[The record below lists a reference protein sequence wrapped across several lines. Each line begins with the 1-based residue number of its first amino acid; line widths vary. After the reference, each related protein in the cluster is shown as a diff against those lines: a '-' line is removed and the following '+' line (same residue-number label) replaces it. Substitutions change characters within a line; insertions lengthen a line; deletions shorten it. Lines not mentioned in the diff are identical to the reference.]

1 MLKKTSILFLT
12 LILTLCLA
20 GCGSSYEYTSGS
32 LEWYSTYTPGKMISD
47 TYYYSDDWF
56 SDDPSSEN
64 QELALASMQ
73 FTAASV
79 TNDETGASAAF
90 LKSIGF
96 DEVGFSDFTSSDSD
110 SCNYTW
116 GRKTI
121 SDGKGDFTLV
131 AVAVQSYALDSK
143 TKNHGWKQN
152 FIVNDPEGEPSGEH
166 FGFASAADS
175 IAADIAALGSS
186 DKVKIWITGQS
197 RGGAI
202 ANITAERLPQLLGD
216 KNDGVYAYTFES
228 PATVDADTAAEADC
242 KYIHNYI
249 CSDDFVTMIPAWGMT
264 RYGVM
269 HDLKT
274 KDTDAGLAE
283 ALTALGSDAAD
294 LKPRIIASEQA
305 EHLAENLEAAIP
317 SRADYS
323 MQRTD
328 KWTDADGK
336 DHEVTYSCQDA
347 MTMLMDI
354 VFDTESSDEE
364 ESPLGKLLGKRE
376 KIMGAADHL
385 AEGIRLE
392 RSGSDPCAE
401 YWEGA
406 DSMYK
411 VMEEAYGDAGVPCS
425 REDLYTILRT
435 AAPVLID
442 VPEDPSEEASVD
454 LLVNLAGYSE
464 EMTYSHQFDTL
475 IARLKILAPAP

>member
-1 MLKKTSILFLT
+1 MA
-12 LILTLCLA
+12 LTLCLA
-20 GCGSSYEYTSGS
+20 GCGSSYEYTTGNVD
-32 LEWYSTYTPGKMISD
+32 WYSTYTSGKTIND

-73 FTAASV
+73 LTAASV
-79 TNDETGASAAF
+79 TDDENGAGAEF
-90 LKSIGF
+90 LKSMGF
-96 DEVGFSDFTSSDSD
+96 EEVGFSDFTSSDPA

-121 SDGKGDFTLV
+121 SDGKGECTLV
-131 AVAVQSYALDSK
+131 AVAIQSYALDSK

-152 FIVNDPEGEPSGEH
+152 FTVNDPDGEPSGEH

-175 IAADIAALGSS
+175 IAADIAALGTS

-202 ANITAERLPQLLGD
+202 ANIAAQRLPGLLGD
-216 KNDGVYAYTFES
+216 KNGGVFAYTFES
-228 PATVDADTAAEADC
+228 PAAVDANTAAKADC

-249 CSDDFVTMIPAWGMT
+249 CSDDFVTMIPVWGMS

-274 KDTDAGLAE
+274 KETDEGLAD
-283 ALTALGSDAAD
+283 ALNALGSDAAD

-323 MQRTD
+323 MKRTD

-336 DHEVTYSCQDA
+336 DHEVTYSCQEA
-347 MTMLMDI
+347 MTALMDI

-364 ESPLGKLLGKRE
+364 ESPLSKLLGKRE
-376 KIMGAADHL
+376 KIMDAADHL

-392 RSGSDPCAE
+392 RSGSDPCTE

-406 DSMYK
+406 ESMYK
-411 VMEEAYGDAGVPCS
+411 VMEEAYGDGGVPCS
-425 REDLYTILRT
+425 SEDLYKILRT
-435 AAPVLID
+435 TAPILID

-464 EMTYSHQFDTL
+464 EMTYSHQFDTI